1 MYQQSYSSSWFHQIA
16 GDYRSGNI
24 ALRGKNNNIWQR
36 WKKVPTIYTSDTAPT
51 TALVNDD
58 FWFDSDEGKL
68 KIRYAGVWVDTFTLG
83 SASFVHS
90 SGDTMTGALTIGTII
105 GTGGTLNVTGNIVAS
120 GDVTAY
126 SDMTLKSNI
135 QTIDNALDKVTA
147 LRGVTFEKDG
157 RNGSGVIAQEVE
169 KVLPEV
175 VHTNDDGLKSVAY
188 GNMVGTLIEAMK
200 QQQEQINQLT
210 DEIKK
215 LKGE

>member
-1 MYQQSYSSSWFHQIA
+1 
-16 GDYRSGNI
+16 
-24 ALRGKNNNIWQR
+24 
-36 WKKVPTIYTSDTAPT
+36 
-51 TALVNDD
+51 
-58 FWFDSDEGKL
+58 
-68 KIRYAGVWVDTFTLG
+68 
-83 SASFVHS
+83 
-90 SGDTMTGALTIGTII
+90 MTGSLTISTIV
-105 GTGGTLNVTGNIVAS
+105 GNNSGTLNVTGNIVAS

-135 QTIDNALDKVTA
+135 QTIDNALDKITA